1 VVEVVVAVEDA
12 ALAFIVRY
20 ESVRAKVKLRAA

>member
-1 VVEVVVAVEDA
+1 VVEVVVAVEEA
-12 ALAFIVRY
+12 ALVFIVRI